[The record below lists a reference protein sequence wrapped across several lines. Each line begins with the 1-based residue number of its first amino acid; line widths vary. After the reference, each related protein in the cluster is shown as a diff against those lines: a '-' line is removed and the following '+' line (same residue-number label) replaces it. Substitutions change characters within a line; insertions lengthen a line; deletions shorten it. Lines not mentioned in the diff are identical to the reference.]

1 MKKKIYI
8 SNESR
13 KSILRSIYI
22 GLLLGLGC
30 PGYDGQVSVGSFLNS
45 PSLVELKRHL
55 SFQPHLMSF
64 GDHNRE

>member
-1 MKKKIYI
+1 MKKI

-13 KSILRSIYI
+13 ECILRSIYI
-22 GLLLGLGC
+22 ALLLGLAC
-30 PGYDGQVSVGSFLNS
+30 PGYDGQVSAGSFLNS

-64 GDHNRE
+64 RDCNRE